1 MTLDEILKINVPLIP
16 NNDVLID
23 ALKNFVMMRI
33 LQRNYRHP
41 VLNLRD
47 NNPYTNPALAY
58 DNAKIKVRNA
68 CNRLTKDKRD
78 DCSRSLLNFLN
89 MKNHYVNGYES
100 KCRSLP

>member
-47 NNPYTNPALAY
+47 SNPYTNPAL
-58 DNAKIKVRNA
+58 
-68 CNRLTKDKRD
+68 
-78 DCSRSLLNFLN
+78 
-89 MKNHYVNGYES
+89 
-100 KCRSLP
+100 